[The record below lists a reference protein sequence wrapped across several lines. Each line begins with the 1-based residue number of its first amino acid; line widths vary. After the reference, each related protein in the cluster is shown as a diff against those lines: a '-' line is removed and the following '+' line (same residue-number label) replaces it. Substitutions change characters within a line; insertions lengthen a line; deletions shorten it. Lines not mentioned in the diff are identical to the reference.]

1 MNCHIFISYESKDN
15 DIVISL
21 AETLKKIGIKVRLN
35 EFQLSSMDSI
45 QKSINQGV
53 SESRYGIVVLG
64 PHFLKKKW
72 PERDLASLL
81 TVDNKYKENILP
93 VCYKID
99 FEDIKKFFPIL
110 AEEKAAAM
118 KDFTGKITEQALI
131 EISHKSDEEFKYL
144 DFLCI
149 VKMID
154 SELNKK
160 LSFSDNVRNDN
171 LLPKLLPN
179 LLQKYD
185 DFINELVNKF
195 ENQVIDNHANPT
207 VFIIQK
213 IREILNAELI
223 YYIRLKYNDYYVVC
237 DNRSSNLNRNIE
249 IEKLDYI
256 INEAISPYFDLNFP
270 CSLKIDNLNVKMLKN
285 DNCVAIPLKGEM
297 ENSLL
302 LLFSYSESIFL
313 DDVVGLIFNA
323 LHKITNAFGEL
334 VHQKLITSAIYDE
347 IKSIYK
353 FVSRDMYDKRYSLF
367 CDSMQNLKM
376 KFQPIVHVSTVPDDI
391 YITSWEALARSDDQN
406 DKQLPSNLFKAAELW
421 GVKFQTELDLCCLRK
436 ALESYI
442 PQTRKRSERLPISV
456 NVYPDSILRTVYRKE
471 LAKLKMENLLSDDD
485 KLILE
490 ISEKT
495 LTTSLEAENK
505 DEPFG
510 ELRRTMNRL
519 SNLFGVQFAI
529 DDFGVGYASMSRL
542 NRLLPFYVKID
553 RDILHY
559 EHKLGKAVIR
569 YLKSLRNI
577 TIVGGM
583 KIIVEG
589 LDDKSKISLSELV
602 NELRVRYIQG
612 HLLGKPN
619 FKIFRLTKRKK
630 DEIAK
635 LINLGD
641 FEKNKICSLCGGFI
655 S

>member
-15 DIVISL
+15 DIVIPL

-35 EFQLSSMDSI
+35 EFQLTSIDSI
-45 QKSINQGV
+45 QKSINKGA

-64 PHFLKKKW
+64 PHFLKKRW
-72 PERDLASLL
+72 PQRELASLL
-81 TVDNKYKENILP
+81 TLDIKYQENILP
-93 VCYKID
+93 VSYKID

-110 AEEKAAAM
+110 AKQKAAAF
-118 KDFTGKITEQALI
+118 KKFAAKITKQALI
-131 EISHKSDEEFKYL
+131 EIGQKSAADIEYF
-144 DFLCI
+144 DFLCM

-160 LSFSDNVRNDN
+160 LSFSNNERNDD
-171 LLPKLLPN
+171 LLPKLLPG

-185 DFINELVNKF
+185 DFINELVKKF
-195 ENQVIDNHANPT
+195 ENQVVNNHAHPT

-213 IREILNAELI
+213 IREILKAELI
-223 YYIRLKYNDYYVVC
+223 YYIRLNYNDYSIVC
-237 DNRSSNLNRNIE
+237 EDKSSNLSKNIE

-270 CSLKIDNLNVKMLKN
+270 CSLKIDNINVKMLKN
-285 DNCVAIPLKGEM
+285 DNCIAIPIKGEG
-297 ENSLL
+297 ENYLL
-302 LLFSYSESIFL
+302 LLFSYSESVFL
-313 DDVVGLIFNA
+313 DDVIGIIFNA
-323 LHKITNAFGEL
+323 IYKITNSFSKL
-334 VHQKLITSAIYDE
+334 VPQSKITSAIYDE

-353 FVSRDMYDKRYSLF
+353 FVSRDMYDIRYSLF
-367 CDSMQNLKM
+367 CDSMKNLKM
-376 KFQPIVHVSTVPDDI
+376 KFQPIVHLSTIPEDI

-421 GVKFQTELDLCCLRK
+421 GVKFQTELDLYCLRK

-442 PQTRKRSERLPISV
+442 PQTRKRSERLPICV

-495 LTTSLEAENK
+495 LTTSLEAENE
-505 DEPFG
+505 DQPFN

-602 NELRVRYIQG
+602 NELRVRYAQG
-612 HLLGKPN
+612 HLLGKPS

-635 LINLGD
+635 LINLDD
-641 FEKNKICSLCGGFI
+641 FEKNQNCPLCGGFI